1 MPTLI
6 TISDSD
12 KEVIVVK
19 KQPKKPLFSDS
30 DSDSDHSV
38 GLPPP
43 IKVDIIVKDTSGE
56 GQDIE
61 VGIEEVN
68 ITKETDLV

>member
-1 MPTLI
+1 M
-6 TISDSD
+6 
-12 KEVIVVK
+12 
-19 KQPKKPLFSDS
+19 FSDS

-43 IKVDIIVKDTSGE
+43 IKVDFIVKDTSGE

-68 ITKETDLV
+68 ITKETDLVKSIIDEIEMVEEKSDEVQIE